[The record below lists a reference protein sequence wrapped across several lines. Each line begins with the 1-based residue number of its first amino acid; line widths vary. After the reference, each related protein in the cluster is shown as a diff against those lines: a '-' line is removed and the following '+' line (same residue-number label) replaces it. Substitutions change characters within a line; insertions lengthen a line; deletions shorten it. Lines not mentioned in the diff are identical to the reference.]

1 MGTWTPITG
10 WRMPR
15 AEGAYSQEGRM
26 SQASISLKRM
36 DNSRIQGVQH
46 GNRGTA
52 ATHGVSDEEPRFKY
66 SPSGPPFPHGP
77 RLGDL
82 SFAHCES
89 TCGCNKFYGSLP
101 NPCRDT
107 QIRTALG
114 QFGKCMFGFRLV
126 FHGERQL
133 SNVAVQLHFGARYFE
148 KGSGILKNAPTF

>member
-1 MGTWTPITG
+1 
-10 WRMPR
+10 MPR

-89 TCGCNKFYGSLP
+89 TCGCNKFYGVFAKSLSRHANP
-101 NPCRDT
+101 NS
-107 QIRTALG
+107 LG
-114 QFGKCMFGFRLV
+114 PIWEMYVRISLGFSR
-126 FHGERQL
+126 
-133 SNVAVQLHFGARYFE
+133 
-148 KGSGILKNAPTF
+148 